1 MLKNLHERVKVLLRL
16 LCIMDCV
23 EQVVT
28 EMAKHVL
35 KVSDFHKLIKRVLVK
50 MALIHWGIES
60 NDNLNY
66 NTQYFLFNLQF
77 QDFTI
82 VVVIETKH
90 NSSRICHGFHDKIA
104 FICSVI

>member
-1 MLKNLHERVKVLLRL
+1 MLKNLRERVKVLLRL

-35 KVSDFHKLIKRVLVK
+35 KVSDFHKLLKRVLVK
-50 MALIHWGIES
+50 MALIRWSMKS
-60 NDNLNY
+60 NANLNY
-66 NTQYFLFNLQF
+66 NTEYVLFNLEF
-77 QDFTI
+77 QDVTI
-82 VVVIETKH
+82 VIVIETKH